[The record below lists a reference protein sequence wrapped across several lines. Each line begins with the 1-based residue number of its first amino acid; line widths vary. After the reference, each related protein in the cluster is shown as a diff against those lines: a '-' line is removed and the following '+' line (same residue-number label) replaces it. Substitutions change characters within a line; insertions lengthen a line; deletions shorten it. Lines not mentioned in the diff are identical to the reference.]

1 MHLSEHQLRFFRTFG
16 YLALPGLFRDEID
29 ALNQAFR
36 EVWTANAGGLDGSAD
51 DLNERLTIVVP
62 FVDQHPYLSAL
73 IDDPRVHDIGVS
85 ICGEDF
91 NYMTSDGN
99 VYSGDTPWHSDCSH
113 GAKLSIKLAF
123 YLDRLDVAS
132 GSLRVIPGSHL
143 KGGRFSQMLN
153 AVDYY
158 RAPADARTGLP
169 EKAWGVPGQDVPA
182 VALET
187 EPGDILIFHHELKHA
202 SFGGGTRRR
211 MFTMNMQKRQPEDD
225 LEPRSQVGRQPVAAP
240 DGTGLRRRDAPN
252 RLARAHAAPRAAP
265 RQRWPPR
272 RAHRQGASRARIGR
286 REPVRPPLPSLGE
299 GWGLPRTTIRG

>member
-1 MHLSEHQLRFFRTFG
+1 MLLTEQQLRFFETFG
-16 YLALPGLFRDEID
+16 YLALRGLFRDEVD
-29 ALNQAFR
+29 ALNDAFR
-36 EVWTANAGGLDGSAD
+36 EVWTANGGGLDGAAD
-51 DLNERLTIVVP
+51 DLDERLTIVVP
-62 FVDQHPYLSAL
+62 FVDQHPYLCSL
-73 IDDPRVHDIGVS
+73 IDDPRIYDIGVS

-113 GAKLSIKLAF
+113 GAKLSIKTAF
-123 YLDRLDVAS
+123 YLDPLDAAS

-169 EKAWGVPGQDVPA
+169 EKAWGVPGQDVPS

-187 EPGDILIFHHELKHA
+187 APGDVLVFQHELKHA

-211 MFTMNMQKRQPEDD
+211 MFTINMQKRQPDDD
-225 LEPRSQVGRQPVAAP
+225 LEPVRKSVGNLSRHLMERAYGDVMLQTASPKRMRH
-240 DGTGLRRRDAPN
+240 LEQ
-252 RLARAHAAPRAAP
+252 RLANDGHLAALSAKVRAERRQAAS
-265 RQRWPPR
+265 
-272 RAHRQGASRARIGR
+272 G
-286 REPVRPPLPSLGE
+286 
-299 GWGLPRTTIRG
+299 

>member
-1 MHLSEHQLRFFRTFG
+1 MLLTEQQLRFFETFG
-16 YLALPGLFRDEID
+16 YLALRGLFRDEVD
-29 ALNQAFR
+29 KLNDAFR
-36 EVWTANAGGLDGSAD
+36 DVWTANGGGLDGAAD
-51 DLNERLTIVVP
+51 DLDERLTIVVP
-62 FVDQHPYLSAL
+62 FVDQHPYLCSL
-73 IDDPRVHDIGVS
+73 IDDPRIYDIGVS

-123 YLDRLDVAS
+123 YLDPLDVAS

-187 EPGDILIFHHELKHA
+187 EPGDVLIFQHELKHA

-211 MFTMNMQKRQPEDD
+211 MFTINMQKRQPDDD
-225 LEPRSQVGRQPVAAP
+225 LEPVRKSVGNLSRHLMERAYGDVMLQTASPARMRH
-240 DGTGLRRRDAPN
+240 LEQ
-252 RLARAHAAPRAAP
+252 RLANDGHLPALSAKVRAERQQAA
-265 RQRWPPR
+265 
-272 RAHRQGASRARIGR
+272 GG
-286 REPVRPPLPSLGE
+286 
-299 GWGLPRTTIRG
+299 